1 MVFPFN
7 VGMTNFSHVFCFWL
21 DCKRGMDLLK
31 CSAAAMTYSAKLE
44 EKAPLPLVRVTLLG
58 DKCEAVK
65 EDNAST
71 PANKE

>member
-1 MVFPFN
+1 
-7 VGMTNFSHVFCFWL
+7 
-21 DCKRGMDLLK
+21 
-31 CSAAAMTYSAKLE
+31 MTYSAKLD
-44 EKAPLPLVRVTLLG
+44 EKAPLPLVNVTLLG